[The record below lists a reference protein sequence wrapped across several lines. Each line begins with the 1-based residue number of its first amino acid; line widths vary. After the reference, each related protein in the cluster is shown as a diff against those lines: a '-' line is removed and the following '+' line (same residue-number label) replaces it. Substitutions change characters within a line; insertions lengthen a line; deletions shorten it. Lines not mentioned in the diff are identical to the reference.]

1 MHPGVLWLLP
11 AWAAAVLILWRGKRS
26 PNGWRMLLTAAGVL
40 CAIFAAAGASGSGA
54 LRRNRIL
61 VALDS
66 SDSIFDHESQG
77 RRVREL
83 LAALEPESTAAGALI
98 FGRNCALE
106 VPLAPLVAMRG
117 AKVTNA
123 ANGTRGANFPD
134 LARPAAV
141 IDASGTDIAGALQ
154 FARSVFAGED
164 GARAVLLLSDYRDT
178 KNSALELAASAAALS
193 AAGIDLLAAPA
204 VLGASSDVQ
213 LAALRAPES
222 VSSVRAIA
230 LEVTVAAQQPVTVK
244 VRVTAAVAGQA
255 AAFVDSKTINVG
267 AAGGGAY
274 SGGEWRATIRL
285 TDRPRAPGVI
295 VYTATVSGENGP
307 LLGDVLLNNSLSAAV
322 RVTGPAKWAVLTRAG
337 STLSRLAGDAARPLG
352 VDVEI
357 FPSGKFPAE
366 ASRYAGF
373 AGVLLDGLSGEEL
386 PEGGAALRALEA
398 AVEAGAPL
406 VALGGAAA
414 FGAGGHPRGGTLEKL
429 LPVEMTP
436 RDDRARAVL
445 FLLDVSRSMDDRFTP
460 AGGATVRKLD
470 FAGEQLQAVQKLRPQ
485 DRLGLIAF
493 SGNAKVAASLSPE
506 PSRAAFLDAVRAA
519 KIENNTDFL
528 PALLLAQK
536 TLAADDAEEQLV
548 LLISD
553 GIQTVTR
560 SRDELERAAQAL
572 CPIKGGVASRRTT
585 LHTFGIGVQQ
595 ADANAA
601 GEALLKDLA
610 EKGGGAYFAD
620 FLKLGER
627 LSKTF
632 DAGKQDFF
640 TRTESFVPVAGK
652 AAPAVFVEAGLEWPE
667 LKFLNRVKEKPGA
680 DVVLLS
686 GALKQIGGTKTR
698 SEPLLILSGPGGEG
712 LARRAALA
720 LSLEGADGA
729 ALLSPASPGRRLL
742 AQLLG
747 WAEARPDTNSGAFV
761 LHTESRGDDKLE
773 VELRAVDPQSGEP
786 VNALKL
792 QALLT
797 QLQTVGNATAM
808 PAAEVSGVEL
818 LAKAPGIYRAL
829 LAAPAASVCRLSV
842 REGGRMLVER
852 YVSTPCAAEL
862 RRFGVDRAAMA
873 ELISKAGPGARA
885 IETPRDLAAWA
896 GAQTSSRGGVDLR
909 AWLLGAALVLLL
921 VAWSRN
927 E

>member
-1 MHPGVLWLLP
+1 MLWLLP
-11 AWAAAVLILWRGKRS
+11 VWAAAVLVLRRRQR
-26 PNGWRMLLTAAGVL
+26 GWRVNFSAAGVL
-40 CAIFAAAGASGSGA
+40 CAIFAAAGASHSGA
-54 LRRNRIL
+54 LRRNQIL

-66 SDSIFDHESQG
+66 SDSIFDREAQG

-83 LAALEPESTAAGALI
+83 LGALEPQSTAAGVVL
-98 FGRNCALE
+98 FGKNCALE
-106 VPLAPLVAMRG
+106 APLAPLNLKRDLESVNGSRG
-117 AKVTNA
+117 VI
-123 ANGTRGANFPD
+123 FPD

-141 IDASGTDIAGALQ
+141 VDASGTDIAGALQ

-178 KNSALELAASAAALS
+178 KNSALELAAGAAALN

-222 VSSVRAIA
+222 VSSERAIA
-230 LEVTVAAQQPVTVK
+230 LDATVAAQQPVTLK
-244 VRVTAAVAGQA
+244 VRVTAALAGQA
-255 AAFVDSKTINVG
+255 AAFVDSKTIKLG
-267 AAGGGAY
+267 ADSGGEY

-295 VYTATVSGENGP
+295 VYTATVSGVDGP
-307 LLGDVLLNNSLSAAV
+307 LPGDVLLNNALSAAV
-322 RVTGPAKWAVLTRAG
+322 RVTGPAKWAVLTRAD
-337 STLSRLAGDAARPLG
+337 STLSRLAQDAARPLG
-352 VDVEI
+352 VDTEI
-357 FPSGKFPAE
+357 FLSGKYPAE
-366 ASRYAGF
+366 AARYAGF
-373 AGVLLDGLSGEEL
+373 AGVLLDGLSAQEL

-398 AVEAGAPL
+398 AVESGEPL

-460 AGGATVRKLD
+460 AGGVAVRKLD

-493 SGNAKVAASLSPE
+493 SGDAKVAASLSSE
-506 PSRAAFLDAVRAA
+506 PSRAAFLDAVRAV

-536 TLAADDAEEQLV
+536 TLAADDAEEQIV

-595 ADANAA
+595 ADSNAA
-601 GEALLKDLA
+601 GEELLKDLA
-610 EKGGGAYFAD
+610 LQGGGGYFAD
-620 FLKLGER
+620 FLKLGAQ

-632 DAGKQDFF
+632 DAGNKDYY
-640 TRTESFVPVAGK
+640 TRSERFVPQATK
-652 AAPAVFVEAGLEWPE
+652 AAPAVFSGAGLAWPE
-667 LKFLNRVKEKPGA
+667 FNFLNRVKEKAGA
-680 DVVLLS
+680 DVALTS
-686 GALKQIGGTKTR
+686 NALKNPGDSKTR
-698 SEPLLILSGPGGEG
+698 SEPLLILSGPGGES
-712 LARRAALA
+712 LARRAVLA

-729 ALLSPASPGRRLL
+729 ALLTPGGAGRTLL
-742 AQLLG
+742 AKLLG
-747 WAEARPDTNSGAFV
+747 WAEARPDEHNSAYV
-761 LHTESRGDDKLE
+761 LLAEARGDDKLE

-786 VNALKL
+786 INALKPRVTL
-792 QALLT
+792 TPMQAA
-797 QLQTVGNATAM
+797 GNM
-808 PAAEVSGVEL
+808 SAAKVSGVEL
-818 LAKAPGIYRAL
+818 LASAPGIYRAL
-829 LAAPAASVCRLSV
+829 LDAPPASVCRLSV
-842 REGGRMLVER
+842 RQDGLTLAER
-852 YVSTPCAAEL
+852 FVSTPCAAEL

-896 GAQTSSRGGVDLR
+896 AAQTSSRGGVDLR
-909 AWLLGAALVLLL
+909 AWLLGAGIVLLL
-921 VAWSRN
+921 IGWSRN